1 LIYPGLIAFAGVRFP
16 RRVLSNHG
24 QDFLASRLFFASLGR
39 SAAVLVLVD
48 LMYPGLLAFAG
59 VRPPRRVFVCS
70 RYWVWLGG
78 VVVVESAGACL
89 FSRARAASIRSAL
102 CAVFGRRGSGAF

>member
-1 LIYPGLIAFAGVRFP
+1 MIYPGLIAFAGVRSP

-39 SAAVLVLVD
+39 SAAVLVD

-59 VRPPRRVFVCS
+59 VRFPRRVFVCS

-89 FSRARAASIRSAL
+89 FSRARAAAIRSAL